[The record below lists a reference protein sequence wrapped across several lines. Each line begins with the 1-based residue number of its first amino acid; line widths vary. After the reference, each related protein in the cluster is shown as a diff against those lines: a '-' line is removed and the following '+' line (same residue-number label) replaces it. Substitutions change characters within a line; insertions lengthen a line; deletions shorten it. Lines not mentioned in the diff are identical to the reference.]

1 MITHRT
7 NLIVNHRVTDVFDQA
22 AKSIRILCI
31 LEEPFDPALLFQRLE
46 LFVNV
51 F

>member
-7 NLIVNHRVTDVFDQA
+7 NLIVNHRLTDVVNQA
-22 AKSIRILCI
+22 AKSIRILRV
-31 LEEPFDPALLFQRLE
+31 LEEPFDLALLFQQLE
-46 LFVNV
+46 LFVDV